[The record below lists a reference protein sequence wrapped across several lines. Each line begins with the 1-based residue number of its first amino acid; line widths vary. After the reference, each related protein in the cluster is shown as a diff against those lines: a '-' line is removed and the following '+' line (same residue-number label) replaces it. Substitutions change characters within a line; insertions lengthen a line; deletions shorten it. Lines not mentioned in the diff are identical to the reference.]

1 MGPSTAKDR
10 MVMMVSCV
18 SSCRR
23 GRDHV
28 SATASH
34 TARSGATR
42 AEPKGLAELY
52 ERNAPSAVRLA
63 YLITS
68 DPELAQDIT
77 QEAFVRV
84 AGRFRH
90 LRTPDAF
97 DAYLRRTVV
106 NLCNSHFRHQRVVR
120 VALEREAG
128 LATRAVEGPDPS
140 LRDEL
145 RAALR
150 HLPTRQR
157 TALVL
162 HYYEDLSE
170 EQLADAMHCSVSAA
184 RSLVAHG
191 KQTLRTLIWSGE
203 R

>member
-1 MGPSTAKDR
+1 
-10 MVMMVSCV
+10 MVMGVSCV
-18 SSCRR
+18 SSYGGIDRVSVTASDTARR
-23 GRDHV
+23 GA
-28 SATASH
+28 AT
-34 TARSGATR
+34 
-42 AEPKGLAELY
+42 AEPKRLAELY
-52 ERNAPSAVRLA
+52 ERNAPGALRLA
-63 YLITS
+63 FLITS

-84 AGRFRH
+84 AGRFRY
-90 LRTPDAF
+90 LRSPSAF

-120 VALEREAG
+120 AALEREAG
-128 LATRAVEGPDPS
+128 LATRPVEDPDPG
-140 LRDEL
+140 LRDQL
-145 RAALR
+145 RRALHR
-150 HLPTRQR
+150 LPARQR

-170 EQLADAMHCSVSAA
+170 EQLANAMGCSVSAA

-191 KQTLRTLIWSGE
+191 KETLRTLIGSEE

>member
-1 MGPSTAKDR
+1 VNTT
-10 MVMMVSCV
+10 VSRTV
-18 SSCRR
+18 ER
-23 GRDHV
+23 G
-28 SATASH
+28 TE
-34 TARSGATR
+34 R
-42 AEPKGLAELY
+42 ADTTGLAELY

-68 DPELAQDIT
+68 DRELAQDIT
-77 QEAFVRV
+77 QDAFVRV

-90 LRTPDAF
+90 LRSPDAF
-97 DAYLRRTVV
+97 DVYLRRTVV

-120 VALEREAG
+120 AALEREAG
-128 LATRAVEGPDPS
+128 LATRTVEDPDVS

-145 RAALR
+145 RGALGQ
-150 HLPTRQR
+150 LPTRQR

-162 HYYEDLSE
+162 HYFEDLSE
-170 EQLADAMHCSVSAA
+170 EQLADAMRCSVSAA

-191 KQTLRTLIWSGE
+191 KETLRTLIGSEE

>member
-1 MGPSTAKDR
+1 MG
-10 MVMMVSCV
+10 
-18 SSCRR
+18 
-23 GRDHV
+23 HV

-34 TARSGATR
+34 TARSGAAR

-52 ERNAPSAVRLA
+52 ERNAPSAIRLA
-63 YLITS
+63 YLITC

-90 LRTPDAF
+90 LRAPEAF
-97 DAYLRRTVV
+97 DTYLRRTVV

-120 VALEREAG
+120 AALEREAN
-128 LATRAVEGPDPS
+128 LAEQTVDDPDVG

-145 RAALR
+145 RTALR
-150 HLPTRQR
+150 QLPARQR

-170 EQLADAMHCSVSAA
+170 EQLADTMRCSLSAA

-191 KQTLRTLIWSGE
+191 KQTLRTLIGGE
-203 R
+203 ER